1 MNIARLPKANDRRS
15 GFFKAVTG
23 TSAGWQIPQL
33 QGQESTFLQHHSPTV
48 RGQRQVKNHH
58 RKSHLKDLLWVDMIT
73 NALIVI
79 VIALASYFFISATA
93 LRTNLEPA
101 VTLYAEPSQS
111 R

>member
-1 MNIARLPKANDRRS
+1 MNIARLPKANDRS

-23 TSAGWQIPQL
+23 TSAGWQIPQP
-33 QGQESTFLQHHSPTV
+33 QGQESTFLQHQSPTV
-48 RGQRQVKNHH
+48 SAQRQVKDHQ
-58 RKSHLKDLLWVDMIT
+58 RKSPTQDILWVDMIT

-79 VIALASYFFISATA
+79 VIASASYFFISATA